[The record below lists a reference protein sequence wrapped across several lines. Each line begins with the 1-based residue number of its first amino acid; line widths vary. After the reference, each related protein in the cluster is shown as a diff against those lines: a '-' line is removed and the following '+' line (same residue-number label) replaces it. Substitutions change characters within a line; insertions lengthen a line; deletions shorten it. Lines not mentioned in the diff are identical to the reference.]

1 MQEAREGT
9 RWYWTKIEDQKR
21 RIRQGMAASRPIEQV
36 DRPTWSLS
44 SKRMAGSTQIKG
56 ACGGLESG
64 IDVDEVR
71 TER

>member
-36 DRPTWSLS
+36 DRPT
-44 SKRMAGSTQIKG
+44 
-56 ACGGLESG
+56 
-64 IDVDEVR
+64 
-71 TER
+71 